1 MNRLTIVCPETFPR
15 QALHLANKEGYRM
28 RTTTEEYEFFTPGR
42 VFAILWSTDANDTF
56 HRQIAVPTSLKPMN
70 SERTESQE
78 SNTDAD
84 KFTVSELFDQVSQ
97 QCEIAI
103 SGGSGWAWK
112 VTDIALQI
120 HDTSLRLQ
128 HWKNSIQ
135 GLATDSS
142 WARAQDQGDE
152 LDDSTMYSKFL
163 EAVES
168 ERPYL
173 SGVVRSY
180 LEGILIIISSMED
193 LPVGLEEEKT

>member
-1 MNRLTIVCPETFPR
+1 
-15 QALHLANKEGYRM
+15 
-28 RTTTEEYEFFTPGR
+28 
-42 VFAILWSTDANDTF
+42 
-56 HRQIAVPTSLKPMN
+56 MN
-70 SERTESQE
+70 SARIKSQE
-78 SNTDAD
+78 ANTDAD
-84 KFTVSELFDQVSQ
+84 EFTVSELFEQVFH

-103 SGGSGWAWK
+103 SGGSRWAWK

-120 HDTSLRLQ
+120 HDTSSRLQ

-142 WARAQDQGDE
+142 WARAQDQGHE
-152 LDDSTMYSKFL
+152 LDDGTMYIKFL

-180 LEGILIIISSMED
+180 LEGILIIISSMKE